1 MRVGRW
7 GRASIL
13 LGAGTP
19 RQWNDLEGTTFLL
32 LLTTYSSGKSKSAR
46 RKPNLNILYEIG
58 HRITKLDSQLG
69 SRLVVPKISHFQSG
83 LLDIVGRS
91 NLASW
96 QVAWHCKIPFE
107 LSSDPH

>member
-58 HRITKLDSQLG
+58 HRITKLDSQPG
-69 SRLVVPKISHFQSG
+69 AAGRAENLVT
-83 LLDIVGRS
+83 S
-91 NLASW
+91 NPG
-96 QVAWHCKIPFE
+96 C
-107 LSSDPH
+107 

>member
-19 RQWNDLEGTTFLL
+19 RPWNDLEGTTFSCYLL
-32 LLTTYSSGKSKSAR
+32 LIRRENRNRLAGSRISISCTKSVIESRSSTRSLA
-46 RKPNLNILYEIG
+46 
-58 HRITKLDSQLG
+58 
-69 SRLVVPKISHFQSG
+69 RLVVPKISHFHPG
-83 LLDIVGRS
+83 LLDIVGRAT
-91 NLASW
+91 LASW